1 VENIEDLEEEDRYLI
16 LARKAEFDGDRSKAI
31 EETEKYL
38 KIRPN
43 SKDAWYWLGNQ
54 YIPID
59 SDKALQCYNKAIEI
73 DPSFKAAYN
82 QLAYLYN
89 NLGDFDKSIW
99 AINKYIEI
107 APDEPNPYDTR
118 GELYARDGHLDM
130 AIESYEL
137 ALSKDSGFAATLKKL
152 SGLYVLNGQYDKA
165 EELFRKLIADQD
177 VNTRAN
183 GRRFMSRIPTHQG
196 RFKEA
201 IRILDVGIEADKL
214 EVGTGIQV
222 AEKLWLRSVINGIH
236 LKNYDTGISDLK
248 KTIAI
253 RDSINPTDAF
263 IPHLMAT
270 MARFYAAKGDYDM
283 ANREVQLTK
292 TRIEQ
297 NGSSDYRNYDLA
309 RAFVALEK
317 GDSAEFAA
325 IWKVHAKSRFLG
337 SDYLMAIS
345 YYGSGRIGEAV
356 QLLEGAMNYYGDNRA
371 NWPATSVKLHY
382 WLGKCYEA
390 SGWNTKAIDEYETF
404 LNIWKDADEGIAEV
418 KDARER
424 LTRLKSNS

>member
-1 VENIEDLEEEDRYLI
+1 
-16 LARKAEFDGDRSKAI
+16 
-31 EETEKYL
+31 
-38 KIRPN
+38 
-43 SKDAWYWLGNQ
+43 
-54 YIPID
+54 
-59 SDKALQCYNKAIEI
+59 
-73 DPSFKAAYN
+73 
-82 QLAYLYN
+82 
-89 NLGDFDKSIW
+89 
-99 AINKYIEI
+99 
-107 APDEPNPYDTR
+107 
-118 GELYARDGHLDM
+118 
-130 AIESYEL
+130 
-137 ALSKDSGFAATLKKL
+137 
-152 SGLYVLNGQYDKA
+152 
-165 EELFRKLIADQD
+165 
-177 VNTRAN
+177 
-183 GRRFMSRIPTHQG
+183 
-196 RFKEA
+196 
-201 IRILDVGIEADKL
+201 
-214 EVGTGIQV
+214 
-222 AEKLWLRSVINGIH
+222 
-236 LKNYDTGISDLK
+236 
-248 KTIAI
+248 
-253 RDSINPTDAF
+253 
-263 IPHLMAT
+263 MAT

-356 QLLEGAMNYYGDNRA
+356 QLLESAMNYYGDNRA